1 MYNVQLEWITPSP
14 RGLGD
19 DRGAEI
25 EQLGSGSPR
34 SSRGRTRPAKLFI
47 MAQGISG
54 QHVISTASEER
65 NHIKIVLLQSCGNDL
80 CLLLSFT
87 FFFFRLF

>member
-25 EQLGSGSPR
+25 EQLVSGSPR
-34 SSRGRTRPAKLFI
+34 SREFHCHTNKQVKF
-47 MAQGISG
+47 
-54 QHVISTASEER
+54 
-65 NHIKIVLLQSCGNDL
+65 
-80 CLLLSFT
+80 
-87 FFFFRLF
+87 